1 MSTPL
6 SRRTLLRGA
15 GAALALPWLEAMAP
29 RRAHAEAVAPPLR
42 FAAFYVPNGVRA
54 DTWRPDGVG
63 RRFTLSRTLAPLEPW
78 RARVVIPTN
87 LWNARAN
94 VGDGHYVKLGGFLT
108 STQIHQTTGR
118 DLNAGNTSIDQL
130 MAKAVGARTALPSME
145 LSMESVSTGVDVNV
159 SYTRLYGSYLS
170 WRSPTQPAPRETDPR
185 AAFQRL
191 FDRGSADAAARARR
205 KSVLDVV
212 AEDASR
218 LRSRLGAGD
227 RARLD
232 EFQEAVHSIETRLAF
247 EDEHAARAQSA
258 PADLLAR
265 QSELGSTLAAHAADP
280 HRAGDHA
287 ERTRLMLD
295 VMALAFATD
304 TTRVASLMFGN
315 EVSGR
320 NFAFLDGVTTT
331 HHDASHHDND
341 ASKLE
346 QYERITRWHVEQLA
360 YFLDRLKSFREGEC
374 DVLDH
379 SMVLFGGGI
388 RDGNGHDP
396 HDLPLVLAGGGGGS
410 IEGGQHLVSPPD
422 TPLANLHLALLRRM
436 GVELDRFADSTGA
449 LPIG

>member
-1 MSTPL
+1 MIEPL

-15 GAALALPWLEAMAP
+15 TAALALPWLEAMLP
-29 RRAHAEAVAPPLR
+29 RRASADAARPPTR
-42 FAAFYVPNGVRA
+42 FAALYMANGCRA
-54 DTWRPDGVG
+54 DAWRPDGVG
-63 RRFTLSRTLAPLEPW
+63 KRFTLSRTLAPLEAW
-78 RARVVIPTN
+78 RGRVVIPTN
-87 LWNARAN
+87 LWNRCAN
-94 VGDGHYVKLGGFLT
+94 VGEGHYVKLGGFLT

-130 MAKAVGARTALPSME
+130 MAQAVGPRTALPSLE
-145 LSMESVSTGVDVNV
+145 LSLETVSTGVDVNV

-191 FDRGSADAAARARR
+191 FLRNGADAAARARR
-205 KSVLDVV
+205 KSVLDDV
-212 AEDASR
+212 ADDAAT
-218 LRSRLGAGD
+218 LHARLGAAD
-227 RARLD
+227 RARLE
-232 EFQEAVHSIETRLAF
+232 EFSDAVRSIETRLAF
-247 EDEHAARAQSA
+247 EGERAAEAHAL
-258 PADLLAR
+258 PAAVLAR
-265 QSELGSTLAAHAADP
+265 QDELARTLDAHAAD
-280 HRAGDHA
+280 RGRSGNHA

-320 NFAFLDGVTTT
+320 NFAFLDGVTTS

-360 YFLDRLKSFREGEC
+360 YFLERLSGFREGDC
-374 DVLDH
+374 DLLDH
-379 SMVLFGGGI
+379 AMVLFGSGI
-388 RDGNGHDP
+388 RDGNSHDP
-396 HDLPLVLAGGGGGS
+396 HDLPLVLAGGGCGS
-410 IEGGQHLVSPPD
+410 IDGGQHLVSPPD

-436 GVELDRFADSTGA
+436 SVTLDRFADSSGA

>member
-1 MSTPL
+1 MTTPL
-6 SRRTLLRGA
+6 SRRTVLRGV

-29 RRAHAEAVAPPLR
+29 RRASAESARPPLR
-42 FAAFYVPNGVRA
+42 FAALYMANGARA

-63 RRFTLSRTLAPLEPW
+63 RRFALSRTLAPLEPW
-78 RARVVIPTN
+78 RARIVIPTN
-87 LWNARAN
+87 LWNARSN

-130 MAKAVGARTALPSME
+130 MAKAVGARTALPSIE
-145 LSMESVSTGVDVNV
+145 LSMETVSTGVDVNV

-185 AAFQRL
+185 AAFRRL
-191 FDRGSADAAARARR
+191 FDHGGSDGSQRESR

-212 AEDASR
+212 ADDAAR
-218 LRSRLGAGD
+218 LRSRLGGAD

-247 EDEHAARAQSA
+247 EDERAARAQSA
-258 PADLLAR
+258 PPELRAR
-265 QSELGSTLAAHAADP
+265 QDELSGTLAAHAADP
-280 HRAGDHA
+280 GRSGDHA
-287 ERTRLMLD
+287 ERARLMLD

-341 ASKLE
+341 EGKLE

-360 YFLDRLKSFREGEC
+360 YFLDRLKSYREGDC
-374 DVLDH
+374 DLLDH
-379 SMVLFGGGI
+379 AMVLFGSGI
-388 RDGNGHDP
+388 RDGNSHDP
-396 HDLPLVLAGGGGGS
+396 HDLPLVLAGGGGGT
-410 IEGGQHLVSPPD
+410 IDGGQHLVSPPD

>member
-1 MSTPL
+1 MIEPL

-15 GAALALPWLEAMAP
+15 TAALALPWLEAMLP
-29 RRAHAEAVAPPLR
+29 RRANADAARPPTR
-42 FAAFYVPNGVRA
+42 FAALYMANGCRA
-54 DTWRPDGVG
+54 DAWRPDGVG
-63 RRFTLSRTLAPLEPW
+63 KRFTLSRTLAPLEAW
-78 RARVVIPTN
+78 RGRVVIPTN
-87 LWNARAN
+87 LWNRCAN
-94 VGDGHYVKLGGFLT
+94 VGEGHYVKLGGFLT

-130 MAKAVGARTALPSME
+130 MAQAVGPRTALPSLE
-145 LSMESVSTGVDVNV
+145 LSLETVSTGVDVNV

-191 FDRGSADAAARARR
+191 FLRNGADAAARARR
-205 KSVLDVV
+205 KSVLDDV
-212 AEDASR
+212 ADDAAT
-218 LRSRLGAGD
+218 LRTRLGAAD
-227 RARLD
+227 RARLE
-232 EFQEAVHSIETRLAF
+232 EFADAVRSIEARLAF
-247 EDEHAARAQSA
+247 EDERAAQAQA
-258 PADLLAR
+258 LPTALLAR
-265 QSELGSTLAAHAADP
+265 QDELGRTLDAHAADP
-280 HRAGDHA
+280 GRSGNHA

-320 NFAFLDGVTTT
+320 NFAFLDGVTTS

-360 YFLDRLKSFREGEC
+360 YFLERLSSFREGDC
-374 DVLDH
+374 DLLDH
-379 SMVLFGGGI
+379 AMVLFGSGI
-388 RDGNGHDP
+388 RDGNSHDP
-396 HDLPLVLAGGGGGS
+396 HDLPLVLAGGGCGS
-410 IEGGQHLVSPPD
+410 IDGGQHLVSPPD

-436 GVELDRFADSTGA
+436 GVTLDRFADSSGA